1 MEERLDKILLMRN
14 LVSSR
19 VRAEEI
25 IRKYGVKVD
34 GKLINK
40 TGKKFSTDCQ
50 IELLQEEIPYVSRG
64 ALKLLEAIKIWNL
77 NADNKTFIDIG
88 ASTGGFTEILLLH
101 GAKLVYA
108 VDVGRNQLHVKLK
121 DDERVIN
128 LERTHVRELNS
139 KVIPH
144 QVDGIV
150 IDVSFISLKKIF
162 PFIHTFLDED
172 ADVIALV
179 KPQFEV
185 GKEHVAKGGIVKNKA
200 LYPVVL
206 EKIISTANDNQLDYQ
221 AHITSPVLGGDGNVE
236 FLMHL
241 KKRTRMKN

>member
-40 TGKKFSTDCQ
+40 TGKKFSIDCQ

-64 ALKLLEAIKIWNL
+64 AMKLLEALKTWNI
-77 NADNKTFIDIG
+77 NPESKKFIDVG

-108 VDVGRNQLHVKLK
+108 VDVGRNQLHQKLK
-121 DDERVIN
+121 DNPQVVN

-139 KVIPH
+139 KVIPE

-150 IDVSFISLKKIF
+150 IDVSFISLTKIL
-162 PFIHTFLDED
+162 PFIHSFLKSDG
-172 ADVIALV
+172 DVIALV

-185 GKEHVAKGGIVKNKA
+185 GKEHVAKGGIIKNKA
-200 LYPVVL
+200 LYPIVIESVIQSAK
-206 EKIISTANDNQLDYQ
+206 ENQLDYQ
-221 AHITSPVLGGDGNVE
+221 AHITSPILGGDGNVE

-241 KKRTRMKN
+241 KK